1 MTDSINKLLAD
12 IRVEHVEARVDY
24 EYDQM
29 MEEELAYY
37 NEELLMNQYYDQDAI
52 AYGK

>member
-12 IRVEHVEARVDY
+12 IRLEQLESVNDY
-24 EYDQM
+24 EYEQM
-29 MEEELAYY
+29 LLEELAYY
-37 NEELLMNQYYDQDAI
+37 NEQLLMNQYYDQDAI